1 MDPKALAS
9 LDPKLRETYEKVMG
23 TSTTPSP
30 QTPASGN
37 STPPPSKTSTLIP
50 GLIKPQPQ
58 PASTRPDSIGVQS
71 GPTPPIPAPVN
82 SPLPNIPQ
90 PASPLMATNNS
101 FFPSPSINTRSVVT
115 ASSPIQ
121 QTPDLAVFQATPT
134 GIPLQTTQGS
144 AVQLGKPIQ
153 PLPSPASINK
163 SFAPSSQSSPFIR
176 ILYIIAS
183 IVFFAVYTIFWL
195 KIFKYPI
202 PFLPF

>member
-1 MDPKALAS
+1 MAS

-23 TSTTPSP
+23 TSTAPSP
-30 QTPASGN
+30 QTSASGN
-37 STPPPSKTSTLIP
+37 STPPPSRTSSLIP
-50 GLIKPQPQ
+50 GLIKTQAQP
-58 PASTRPDSIGVQS
+58 P
-71 GPTPPIPAPVN
+71 PPIPAPVN

-101 FFPSPSINTRSVVT
+101 SFPSPSINTQSVVT
-115 ASSPIQ
+115 ASSPFQ
-121 QTPDLAVFQATPT
+121 QTPDLGVFQATPT
-134 GIPLQTTQGS
+134 GIPLPTPQGS

-163 SFAPSSQSSPFIR
+163 SFAPSNQSSPLIR
-176 ILYIIAS
+176 VLYIIAS

-195 KIFKYPI
+195 KIFKYPM